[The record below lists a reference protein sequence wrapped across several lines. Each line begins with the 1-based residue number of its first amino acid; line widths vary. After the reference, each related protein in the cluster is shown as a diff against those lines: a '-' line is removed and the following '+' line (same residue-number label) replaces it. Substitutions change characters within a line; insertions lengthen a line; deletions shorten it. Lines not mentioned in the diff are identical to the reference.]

1 MRHILTHTTGEL
13 HDHVVERIE
22 KFGKNVFG
30 AEGCES
36 SINAI
41 YEFYREIGIPMTLKE
56 VGIDDSRLGEM
67 AKHVAELEGLD
78 EAWVPLY
85 EQDILDIFKACQ

>member
-1 MRHILTHTTGEL
+1 M
-13 HDHVVERIE
+13 VERIE

-30 AEGCES
+30 VEGCEA
-36 SINAI
+36 SIHAI
-41 YEFYREIGIPMTLKE
+41 HDFYREIGIPMTLKE

-85 EQDILDIFKACQ
+85 EQDILDIFKGCL